1 VFYMS
6 EQPASDGTS
15 ADSTDGERLRR
26 EAQRM
31 GAPVGTATASTHRE
45 RTGAER

>member
-6 EQPASDGTS
+6 DHPASDGT
-15 ADSTDGERLRR
+15 DSERLRR

-45 RTGAER
+45 RTEVER

>member
-1 VFYMS
+1 MS
-6 EQPASDGTS
+6 EQPASDGTGT
-15 ADSTDGERLRR
+15 DSTVSEQLRR

-45 RTGAER
+45 RTEAQR

>member
-1 VFYMS
+1 MS
-6 EQPASDGTS
+6 EQPAIGGTGT
-15 ADSTDGERLRR
+15 DSTDSERLRQ

-45 RTGAER
+45 RTGAQR